1 MWPRVSGRAAW
12 KEARETQATYGS
24 PEGTWGPASSEVA
37 ARAHGV
43 TYGHHIG
50 VGGGPGI
57 WRRGPGGGRDLIEA
71 GVSLTSRQSGS
82 PGPQA
87 PGMGKTPRIP
97 ATLRRKTP
105 EKGTVEKP

>member
-50 VGGGPGI
+50 VGGAWHLETRPG
-57 WRRGPGGGRDLIEA
+57 RGPRFNRSR
-71 GVSLTSRQSGS
+71 SLVNKPSKRQSR
-82 PGPQA
+82 A
-87 PGMGKTPRIP
+87 PGSGNGQNTSHSSHLK
-97 ATLRRKTP
+97 
-105 EKGTVEKP
+105 V

>member
-1 MWPRVSGRAAW
+1 MAPGEWTCGL

-50 VGGGPGI
+50 VGGAWHLETRPG
-57 WRRGPGGGRDLIEA
+57 RGPRFNRSR
-71 GVSLTSRQSGS
+71 SLVNKPSKRQSR
-82 PGPQA
+82 A

-105 EKGTVEKP
+105 EKGTVEKS

>member
-1 MWPRVSGRAAW
+1 MAPCEWTCGL

-50 VGGGPGI
+50 VGGGLASGDAA
-57 WRRGPGGGRDLIEA
+57 RA
-71 GVSLTSRQSGS
+71 G
-82 PGPQA
+82 A
-87 PGMGKTPRIP
+87 AI
-97 ATLRRKTP
+97 
-105 EKGTVEKP
+105 